1 MRNRAMEKLLVQVR
15 DGRLAVAD
23 ALAALTDH
31 GAMAFNSVNIDY
43 QRQARTAVPEVIFAE
58 NKEAAQIADIA
69 CRMLEEPCVVMATRV
84 DLAKAQAVQE
94 RLPVLKYYREARM
107 LVGNQDKILS
117 DQGRGVI
124 AVLAAGTSDVPIA
137 EEAALTAECL
147 GHQVDRAFD
156 VGVAGIHRLMA
167 LGDLLTT
174 AAVFVVTAGMEGAL
188 PSVVGGLVDKPV
200 LAVPTSV
207 GYGTGLGGVAAL
219 MGMLNSCAPG
229 IAVVNID
236 NGFGAGC
243 MAAAINR
250 RPEAE

>member
-1 MRNRAMEKLLVQVR
+1 MWQDNIKKLLAQVR
-15 DGRLAVAD
+15 VGRLTVAD
-23 ALAALTDH
+23 ALAALTAH
-31 GAMAFNSVNIDY
+31 GAMVSNSVNIDY

-58 NKEAAQIADIA
+58 NKDAGQIVDIA
-69 CRMLEEPCVVMATRV
+69 RQMLARPFVVMATRV
-84 DLAKAQAVQE
+84 DTVKAQAVQE
-94 RLPVLKYYREARM
+94 RLPALKYYREARM

-124 AVLAAGTSDVPIA
+124 AVLAAGTSDVPVA

-147 GHQVDRAFD
+147 GHQVARAFD

-167 LGDLLTT
+167 HRDLLET

-200 LAVPTSV
+200 LALPTSI

-250 RPEAE
+250 R